1 MGQVPTLCKLIDV
14 LLLHTGNCNS
24 DSKDDFKTRNGT
36 VTRDIDDF
44 GKSWLQPLPSETGCT
59 VIPERPDCLPLPPDL
74 DPCFK
79 ILDEERFGEVSY
91 YVLSILR

>member
-1 MGQVPTLCKLIDV
+1 LCYD
-14 LLLHTGNCNS
+14 TGNCNS

-36 VTRDIDDF
+36 VTRDTDEF

-59 VIPERPDCLPLPPDL
+59 VIPEPGGCMPLPPDE
-74 DPCFK
+74 DPCFR

-91 YVLSILR
+91 YV